1 MYNSPTVLLKGIQAR
16 FLRGLATVAPSVMS
30 PVFEEATSDSNKE
43 QYILFNHFGSIKEW
57 TDEID
62 YSHLE
67 DFDFE
72 IKNKDWQNGFLVDRN
87 TLDDSKKTL
96 GNDVEREIKFALNS
110 WGNFPDKLIT
120 EVLLAGEAAKAF
132 DGVALFADARP
143 KLGSGIDNLLNG
155 SGATV
160 AHLLVDIP
168 AAMTA
173 LRGFKA
179 KNGDPFNYAPK
190 FLAIIPS
197 HLEWAFKTIQE
208 TVEISST
215 TNVLKGTFDYIVND
229 YLPTN
234 NNSWYLVNANTPFKP
249 FIFQKRKEPFF
260 DMKDEK
266 DKKFL
271 KYFTTARNNAGVG
284 NPVAIIK
291 TKDVS

>member
-120 EVLLAGEAAKAF
+120 EVLLAGETAKAF

-143 KLGSGIDNLLNG
+143 KLGTGIDNLLNG

-197 HLEWAFKTIQE
+197 HLEWAFKTVQE

-229 YLPTN
+229 YLPTT

>member
-16 FLRGLATVAPSVMS
+16 FLRGLATTAPSVLS
-30 PVFEEATSDSNKE
+30 PIVEEANSDSNKE
-43 QYILFNHFGSIKEW
+43 QYILFNHFGAIKEW

-96 GNDVEREIKFALNS
+96 GNDVQREIKFALNS

-120 EVLLAGEAAKAF
+120 EVLLAGETAKAF

-143 KLGSGIDNLLNG
+143 KLGTGIDNLLNG

-197 HLEWAFKTIQE
+197 HLEWAFKTVQE

-229 YLPTN
+229 YLPTT